1 MVKTSNLVKIDDL
14 GRILIPKRIRKEI
27 GARQFE
33 INIANGKLELTP
45 VKHPLELFGT
55 LEGVDIGELDG
66 IHGEEH
72 DLTS

>member
-1 MVKTSNLVKIDDL
+1 MANITNLVKIDDL
-14 GRILIPKRIRKEI
+14 GRVLIPKRIRNEI
-27 GARQFE
+27 GVRQFE
-33 INIANGKLELTP
+33 INIANGKIELTP

>member
-1 MVKTSNLVKIDDL
+1 MANITNLVKIDDL

-27 GARQFE
+27 GVRQFE
-33 INIANGKLELTP
+33 INIEDGKLELTP

-55 LEGVDIGELDG
+55 LEGIDLRDLDE